1 MGENLL
7 KEKSIEKRGI
17 SRLIFEDDHVG
28 VQVHEIVPDGDEAS
42 QRTRIDHSGHEL
54 IGLKADIIAIAS
66 GKNAG
71 RNVRRLKVSQRFLSF
86 AGLQTIGKIAVILH
100 HRHSYKIL
108 SLPNKSYTDTDS
120 RGAGSGGTS

>member
-17 SRLIFEDDHVG
+17 SRLIFENDHVG
-28 VQVHEIVPDGDEAS
+28 IEVHEVIPDGDEAS
-42 QRTRIDHSGHEL
+42 QRTSIDHSGHEL
-54 IGLKADIIAIAS
+54 GRLKADIIAIAS

-71 RNVRRLKVSQRFLSF
+71 RNVLRLKVSQRLFSF
-86 AGLQTIGKIAVILH
+86 AGLQTISKIAVILH
-100 HRHSYKIL
+100 HRHNYKIL
-108 SLPNKSYTDTDS
+108 SFPNKSYTDTDS